1 MALLDLVAAER
12 HRFAD
17 LIDSLTPEQLD
28 TPSLCGEWTVR
39 QVAGHVVAPFATRR
53 SWFLPLLLHSRFSLH
68 RANAELARMVARRPV
83 AELTGEL
90 RRNARNPFAP
100 PVVGQLGQLTD
111 LQVHAQDVRRPL
123 GLAYAL
129 DPEPARTSLDF
140 LVSRRSVAFGPR
152 RLRGGL
158 RFATTDL
165 DWAWGDGP
173 EVRGTAEA
181 IMMAL
186 TGRTVVLPELTGDG
200 AAVLRKRSAR

>member
-1 MALLDLVAAER
+1 MVAAER
-12 HRFAD
+12 RRFAD
-17 LIDSLTPEQLD
+17 LIDPLTPEQLD

-39 QVAGHVVAPFATRR
+39 EVLGHVVSPFAARR
-53 SWFLPLLLHSRFSLH
+53 SWFLPLLLRSRFSLH

-83 AELTGEL
+83 AELTAEL

-123 GLAYAL
+123 GLAYAVE
-129 DPEPARTSLDF
+129 PEHVRTSLDF
-140 LVSRRSVAFGPR
+140 LVSRRSVAFGGGR
-152 RLRGGL
+152 RRGL
-158 RFATTDL
+158 RFAATDL